1 MSIAAKRFSIF
12 DTDTNLPTSDLT
24 SLEYGGVLNSPN
36 LAEGLDNLK
45 GKFEDI
51 TKGLFDSKD
60 SLSKDL
66 QVAFDEQ
73 VLEVKGILGG
83 VKDFSKATTAEM
95 EGVIK
100 DLFPSNPLAQ
110 SIFSQMSEKCR
121 KSAMNN
127 NGFGKPFDIGYNCG
141 QGTRASGNKACT
153 TSSFSNLLNQLTGG
167 AYGAVF
173 QDLNSSLKALMG
185 LASFG
190 YRMNMCGVFNALAGG
205 LGLGDKGFLARAG
218 AGVLSVLGNIKK
230 PLGVF
235 DLASTTAALGLNI
248 KAELPGAAKAAFSSV
263 ADNLFPKKDLES
275 VGERLLASAEIFDSG
290 YDAVDI
296 LEANSSSLDEILET
310 QALNAPF
317 SLNTPKDDSM
327 SLAYAEAAVYTPDPP
342 GTQYAPKCGC
352 VF

>member
-1 MSIAAKRFSIF
+1 MSIAAKRFSVF

-60 SLSKDL
+60 TLSKEL
-66 QVAFDEQ
+66 QTAFDEQ

-83 VKDFSKATTAEM
+83 VKDFTKATTSEL

-110 SIFSQMSEKCR
+110 SIFSQMSDKCR

-127 NGFGKPFDIGYNCG
+127 TGFGKPFDIGYNCG

-153 TSSFSNLLNQLTGG
+153 SSSFSNLLNQLTGG
-167 AYGAVF
+167 AYNGVF

-248 KAELPGAAKAAFSSV
+248 KAELPNAAKAAFSSV
-263 ADNLFPKKDLES
+263 AGNLFPKKDLES

-296 LEANSSSLDEILET
+296 FEANSGSLDEILET
-310 QALNAPF
+310 QAFSQPF
-317 SLNTPKDDSM
+317 SLDTPKDDSL
-327 SLAYAEAAVYTPDPP
+327 SLAYAESAVYTPDPP
-342 GTQYAPKCGC
+342 GTQYVPKCGC